1 MALGLIST
9 SGIGTLH
16 VKTPLIAVRAED
28 NVSNLLLRE
37 TRLSR
42 TKEEVES
49 TVVRGNTI
57 VKTLRVTI

>member
-16 VKTPLIAVRAED
+16 VKTLLIAVRAED
-28 NVSNLLLRE
+28 NVSDLLLRE

-49 TVVRGNTI
+49 AVVRGNTI
-57 VKTLRVTI
+57 VKTLRFTI